1 MTSSNISNAVK
12 ALLTARVDTSLS
24 LRFGQ
29 ATFLFYCILI
39 SSCTS
44 LHCTVKHFQKH
55 CPCWRLSSRGAGQ
68 GRLDMCMLQV
78 VLLTRF
84 ETIWLIESG
93 FNSIWFWCEIQEVE
107 TENGLY
113 IYDTCMSIWCSGGLN
128 LSEITSSNSID
139 VRVWFHRF
147 LAQSL
152 RKVWPLIGN
161 ACVGR
166 GSSTRVG

>member
-12 ALLTARVDTSLS
+12 ALLTARLDTSLS
-24 LRFGQ
+24 LRFGHWHWHC
-29 ATFLFYCILI
+29 TLI
-39 SSCTS
+39 FCFTS

-55 CPCWRLSSRGAGQ
+55 CLCWRLSSRGAGQ
-68 GRLDMCMLQV
+68 GRLDTCISQ

-84 ETIWLIESG
+84 ETIWIIESG
-93 FNSIWFWCEIQEVE
+93 SNSIWFWCEIHEVETE

-113 IYDTCMSIWCSGGLN
+113 INKHICPYMSISCSGGLN
-128 LSEITSSNSID
+128 LFEITSSHSIE

-152 RKVWPLIGN
+152 RKVWPSDRQCLW
-161 ACVGR
+161 
-166 GSSTRVG
+166 GSR